1 MDGLGNAARQPPSEV
16 ARGEPC
22 LARGGKHKEAIIPP
36 TKRHMTASLTPKS
49 APTGAGRMT
58 PRKQNDMP
66 VIIGIVVMAIL
77 ATLLHGGSL
86 RIG

>member
-1 MDGLGNAARQPPSEV
+1 
-16 ARGEPC
+16 
-22 LARGGKHKEAIIPP
+22 
-36 TKRHMTASLTPKS
+36 
-49 APTGAGRMT
+49 MT